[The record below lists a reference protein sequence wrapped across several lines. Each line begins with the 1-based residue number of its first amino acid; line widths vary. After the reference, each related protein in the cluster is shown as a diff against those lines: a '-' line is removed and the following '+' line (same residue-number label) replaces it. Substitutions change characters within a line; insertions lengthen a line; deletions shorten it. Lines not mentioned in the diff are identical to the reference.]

1 MHRAEGGGWGALQCM
16 VNAACSESR
25 RLRVRTPLWHF
36 SFEDTKCFF
45 PAHSNRFNIV
55 GSLRHGSN
63 FESFVWRA
71 VSSHS
76 SHHPEEALLAQFSLY
91 AHKGGLKR
99 HSFHFVSSLPTSKQQ
114 WINRDISM
122 TLLHYNYNF
131 FTLLLLLFLNKDIG
145 WSSGGHIWQTRDVVY
160 ASCLLDICG
169 QHQNSIGSTG
179 TFLWHCWDISM
190 TDTDCFTPEIE
201 FPAELSTRLALSL
214 AVIQSPSYLVSF
226 LSNVNSRWSGER

>member
-1 MHRAEGGGWGALQCM
+1 MYVFLKRPLDEVMEATSKRVALNRCCLMLCHGLRRWPHIETLQCM

-91 AHKGGLKR
+91 AHKGGLSAI
-99 HSFHFVSSLPTSKQQ
+99 HSILSH
-114 WINRDISM
+114 
-122 TLLHYNYNF
+122 H
-131 FTLLLLLFLNKDIG
+131 
-145 WSSGGHIWQTRDVVY
+145 
-160 ASCLLDICG
+160 C
-169 QHQNSIGSTG
+169 QHPNSNGSTG
-179 TFLWHCWDISM
+179 TFL
-190 TDTDCFTPEIE
+190 
-201 FPAELSTRLALSL
+201 
-214 AVIQSPSYLVSF
+214 
-226 LSNVNSRWSGER
+226 